1 LNRGALRRASRRCS
15 AGRAPRNGIDESI
28 GRFVHFAV
36 RKKAVMKNL
45 KVWQKLAL
53 MGAVFMLPFA
63 AVTYELISS
72 INALG
77 LNTARREVS
86 GLEYYTPARTLIKDL
101 QLHRSASHA
110 ALIGDSSLENA
121 LRSASTDIASHIK
134 TLDEV
139 TERLEPAL
147 GIKERWSVWR
157 DGVNELLAQTGL
169 TADESFARHSRLI
182 ADAIAMIGEVGQSS
196 NLRLDPDTTRTRL
209 IDALLIHGPALTEAI
224 ARSRGVGTELAA
236 SRVRT
241 QEQLQRLQR
250 DVIMVEHL
258 SAKLDES
265 MEKALAADEALR
277 AQLEAPALAA
287 SDAVLDAMGEMVKLA
302 SDRDARVDRDQYF
315 AALSAAVDAVGEMEE
330 QVTGTLTGLLN
341 ARVAE
346 LRRDLMET
354 LAWAALGLLVVS
366 VIGFIIMRDIT
377 VTLGDVVKVANRL
390 AVGDLAVQISATTR
404 RDEIGGLARAFD
416 QMVAATKDMALVAER
431 IASGDLSVPVKPRSQ
446 SDLMGVALTNMVD
459 RLSTLLGEVH
469 RSGIQVNTSVND
481 IAATARQQQATA
493 SEIAA
498 TTSEIGATSK
508 EISATSK
515 ELVRTMTEVTSV
527 ADQTATLAGNG
538 HVGLTRMESTMR
550 HVMEAAGSINGKLA
564 VLNEKAGNIN
574 QVVTTITKVADQTN
588 LLSLNA
594 AIEAEKAGEYG
605 RGFAVV
611 ATEIRRLADQTAVA
625 TYDIEQMVKEI
636 QSAVAAG
643 VMGMDKFSEE
653 VRRGM
658 QDVQDVGSQLTQI
671 IHQVQALAPRVEAVN
686 EGMQAQA
693 TGAEQITQALA
704 QLSDSAMQTVESL
717 RQSGHAID
725 GLNLAASGMHTGVS
739 RFKLVA

>member
-1 LNRGALRRASRRCS
+1 
-15 AGRAPRNGIDESI
+15 
-28 GRFVHFAV
+28 
-36 RKKAVMKNL
+36 MKHL
-45 KVWQKLAL
+45 KIWQKLAL
-53 MGAVFMLPFA
+53 MGAVFMIPFA

-77 LNTARREVS
+77 LNTARRELR
-86 GLEYYTPARTLIKDL
+86 GLEYYTPARKLIRDL
-101 QLHRSASHA
+101 QLHRSTSHA
-110 ALIGDSSLENA
+110 ALIGDSASENA
-121 LRSASTDIASHIK
+121 LRGTRADIAGHIK
-134 TLDEV
+134 TLDEIS
-139 TERLEPAL
+139 ERLDGEL
-147 GIKERWSVWR
+147 KTQERWTVWR
-157 DGVNELLAQTGL
+157 DAVNDLLNQTGL
-169 TADESFARHSRLI
+169 TTDESFARHSRLI
-182 ADAIAMIGEVGQSS
+182 ADAMAMIGEVGQTS

-209 IDALLIHGPALTEAI
+209 IDVALIHGPALTEAI
-224 ARSRGVGTELAA
+224 ARTRGLGAELAA
-236 SRVRT
+236 QKVRT
-241 QEQLQRLQR
+241 PEQLQRPQR
-250 DVIMVEHL
+250 DVIMVEYL

-287 SDAVLDAMGEMVKLA
+287 SDAVLDAMAEMVRLT
-302 SDRDARVDRDQYF
+302 SDRNASIDPAAYF
-315 AALSAAVDAVGEMEE
+315 TALSTAIDTVSDMEHQVAAALTA
-330 QVTGTLTGLLN
+330 LLN
-341 ARVAE
+341 ARVTT
-346 LRRDLMET
+346 LRNDLMWT
-354 LAWAALGLLVVS
+354 LGWAALGLLVVS
-366 VIGFIIMRDIT
+366 VIGFVIMRDIT
-377 VTLGDVVKVANRL
+377 VTLRDVVHVANRI
-390 AVGDLAVQISATTR
+390 AVGDLAVKTASSMR

-416 QMVAATKDMALVAER
+416 QMVSATKEMATVAER
-431 IASGDLSVPVKPRSQ
+431 IASGDLSVPVKLRSQ
-446 SDLMGVALTNMVD
+446 SDLMGVALTNMVG

-508 EISATSK
+508 QISATSK
-515 ELVRTMTEVTSV
+515 ELVRTMTEVASV

-538 HVGLTRMESTMR
+538 QVGLTRMGSTMT
-550 HVMEAAGSINGKLA
+550 HVMDAAGSINGKLA

-658 QDVQDVGSQLTQI
+658 QDVQDVGNQLSQI
-671 IHQVQALAPRVEAVN
+671 IHQVQALAPRVEAAN

-704 QLSDSAMQTVESL
+704 QLSDSALQTVESL

-725 GLNLAASGMHTGVS
+725 GLNLAATGMHNGVS